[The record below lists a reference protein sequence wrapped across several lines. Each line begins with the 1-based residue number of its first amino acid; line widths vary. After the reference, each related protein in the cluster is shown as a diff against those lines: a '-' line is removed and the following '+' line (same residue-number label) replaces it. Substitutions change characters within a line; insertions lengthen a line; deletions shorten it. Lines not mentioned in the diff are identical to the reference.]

1 MGLAHISLISL
12 WRTMTMM
19 ECQTLRAKQIST
31 ETKRDLSLSP
41 WPWREGM
48 LKVSQLLTAIL
59 GRAERY
65 LLGWQFFA
73 RTSCPLKIREEELFA
88 ASSSSLKEAIVSFA
102 AKVWPARRSSRS
114 CRAAAHM
121 QLCNIKSNAR
131 TTLYTHPYTVV
142 RLAFDMTKAAAR
154 SVMCN
159 PPPDDSSAP
168 LCVTHLR
175 REDHNHAPSTPCS
188 SVKRMQFAA
197 SDIICSAARVP
208 RTSSCAGPC
217 VMMCANPTY
226 RLLHDIEKCIEVEAI
241 CEPRSIGDRHTLECG
256 KEKRFD
262 TSSTL
267 LYWLFMQLPRYR
279 LTSDVPT

>member
-1 MGLAHISLISL
+1 MVRERMGLAHISL

-19 ECQTLRAKQIST
+19 ECQTLRAQQIST
-31 ETKRDLSLSP
+31 ETERDLANTNGSLSP

-73 RTSCPLKIREEELFA
+73 RTPCPLKIREEELFA

-131 TTLYTHPYTVV
+131 TTLYTH
-142 RLAFDMTKAAAR
+142 
-154 SVMCN
+154 
-159 PPPDDSSAP
+159 
-168 LCVTHLR
+168 THIQSC
-175 REDHNHAPSTPCS
+175 DWHST
-188 SVKRMQFAA
+188 
-197 SDIICSAARVP
+197 
-208 RTSSCAGPC
+208 
-217 VMMCANPTY
+217 
-226 RLLHDIEKCIEVEAI
+226 
-241 CEPRSIGDRHTLECG
+241 
-256 KEKRFD
+256 
-262 TSSTL
+262 
-267 LYWLFMQLPRYR
+267 
-279 LTSDVPT
+279 